1 MVINRQRRV
10 SVASPSLEQFFTRI
24 AKLLRISP
32 DAATV
37 CLVTDAQIARWNR
50 TYRGKAKPTDVL
62 SFPVEAVATRRGMAR
77 NGSKPA
83 RGLRPSHSRN
93 GSYLGDIAIAPA
105 VARRNAQ
112 QSGRAFDDEMRILM
126 LHGLLHLL
134 GYDHERDSGQME
146 RLERRLRRQLGIQ

>member
-10 SVASPSLEQFFTRI
+10 SVASPSLERFFTRI
-24 AKLLRISP
+24 AKLLDISP

-37 CLVTDAQIARWNR
+37 CLVTNAQIARWNR
-50 TYRGKAKPTDVL
+50 LYRGKAKPTDVL
-62 SFPVEAVATRRGMAR
+62 SFPSEAAATKKRTAGRGKRSPSRRHSA
-77 NGSKPA
+77 
-83 RGLRPSHSRN
+83 SRN
-93 GSYLGDIAIAPA
+93 GSYFGDIAIAPA

-112 QSGRAFDDEMRILM
+112 QSGRAFDDEMRVLM

-146 RLERRLRRQLGIQ
+146 RLELRLRGQLGIR

>member
-10 SVASPSLEQFFTRI
+10 SVASPLLEQFFVRI
-24 AKLLRISP
+24 ARLLQIAP

-37 CLVTDAQIARWNR
+37 CLVTNAQIARWNR

-62 SFPVEAVATRRGMAR
+62 SFPAEPVAMKKRIARKGPTSTTGRRH
-77 NGSKPA
+77 SP
-83 RGLRPSHSRN
+83 SRN

-126 LHGLLHLL
+126 LHGVLHLL
-134 GYDHERDSGQME
+134 GYDHETDRGQME
-146 RLERRLRRQLGIQ
+146 RLELRLRRQLGIQ

>member
-10 SVASPSLEQFFTRI
+10 SVASPSLEQFFARITRV
-24 AKLLRISP
+24 LHISP

-37 CLVTDAQIARWNR
+37 CLVTNAQIARWNR
-50 TYRGKAKPTDVL
+50 LYRGKTKPTDVL
-62 SFPVEAVATRRGMAR
+62 SFASEPIATNRRATR
-77 NGSKPA
+77 NGSRSP
-83 RGLRPSHSRN
+83 RGRRHSTPRN

-112 QSGRAFDDEMRILM
+112 QSGRSFDDEMGILM

-134 GYDHERDSGQME
+134 GYDHETDAGQME
-146 RLERRLRRQLGIQ
+146 RLELRLRRRLGIR

>member
-10 SVASPSLEQFFTRI
+10 SVASPSLERFFARI
-24 AKLLRISP
+24 AKLLDISP

-37 CLVTDAQIARWNR
+37 CLVTNAQIARWNR
-50 TYRGKAKPTDVL
+50 LYRGKTKPTDVL
-62 SFPVEAVATRRGMAR
+62 SFPSEAVATKKRAAR
-77 NGSKPA
+77 NGSES
-83 RGLRPSHSRN
+83 RGLRHSPSRN

-112 QSGRAFDDEMRILM
+112 HSGRAFDDEMRVLM

-134 GYDHERDSGQME
+134 GYDHESDSGQME
-146 RLERRLRRQLGIQ
+146 RLELRLRGQLGIR